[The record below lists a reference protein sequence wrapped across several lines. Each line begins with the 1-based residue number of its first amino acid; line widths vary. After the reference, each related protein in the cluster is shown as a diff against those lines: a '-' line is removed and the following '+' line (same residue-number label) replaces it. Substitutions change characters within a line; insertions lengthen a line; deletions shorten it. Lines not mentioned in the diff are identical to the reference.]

1 MLCMWTKEH
10 FKDLPV
16 ACLEHIES
24 ALEYGQGERKLEHI
38 AQDLIDGTKQL
49 WVGTLNDKFVAT
61 VITHVI
67 DYPSKRTC
75 EVCYLGGETGEGVLN
90 ALDHV
95 KLIEDWAITNN
106 CDDIQV
112 FGRRGWL
119 RPLKEHGFSERYTI
133 AGKSL
138 KNPSD
143 NKGLLN
149 ET

>member
-1 MLCMWTKEH
+1 MHALGNVKT
-10 FKDLPV
+10 
-16 ACLEHIES
+16 IEEW
-24 ALEYGQGERKLEHI
+24 A
-38 AQDLIDGTKQL
+38 
-49 WVGTLNDKFVAT
+49 VLND
-61 VITHVI
+61 
-67 DYPSKRTC
+67 
-75 EVCYLGGETGEGVLN
+75 
-90 ALDHV
+90 
-95 KLIEDWAITNN
+95 

-138 KNPSD
+138 KDPSD